1 MKEGQLHKTSGTG
14 VIDAFLLDSGKG
26 TVATFTFLVLSSRKN
41 ENSKSND
48 ENIKSLSGVSA
59 CYVVRSSARTCVM
72 LL

>member
-26 TVATFTFLVLSSRKN
+26 TVATFTFLVLSSSQN

-48 ENIKSLSGVSA
+48 DKI
-59 CYVVRSSARTCVM
+59 
-72 LL
+72 